1 MKHST
6 ALAVMLKAPAAG
18 SVKTRLV
25 PPFTL
30 DEAAEIY
37 TYFIKDT
44 FSSLSH
50 LKDVDIISAVTPEG
64 SLDEV
69 AKLLP
74 EGSLVRA
81 QKGSNLGERLQKL
94 IKELFNEGY
103 ERVAVIG
110 ADSPDLP
117 VDYIENA
124 FLTLR
129 LNPGKLVIGP
139 SKDGGYYIIAMD
151 KFEARAFQDIPW
163 STPRTLETTVQNVGG
178 SALLLSAW
186 HDIDRASD
194 IPLLVESEGAPEST
208 RYILENGLLERCND
222 FMDGI
227 YKGFG
232 RGVSKDRDKL

>member
-6 ALAVMLKAPAAG
+6 ALAVMLKAPVTG
-18 SVKTRLV
+18 FVKTRLV

-30 DEAAEIY
+30 EEAAEIY
-37 TYFIKDT
+37 HCFIKDT
-44 FSSLSH
+44 YSLLAP
-50 LKDVDIISAVTPEG
+50 LKDVDIISAVTPPD

-74 EGSLVRA
+74 EGSLLKP
-81 QKGSNLGERLQKL
+81 QKGSNLGERLENL
-94 IKELFNEGY
+94 FKELFAEGY
-103 ERVAVIG
+103 KSVAVIG

-124 FLTLR
+124 FLTLK

-139 SKDGGYYIIAMD
+139 SRDGGYYIIAMD

-163 STPRTLETTVQNVGG
+163 STPRTLETTVANVGG

-194 IPLLVESEGAPEST
+194 IPTLVESEGAPEST
-208 RYILENGLLERCND
+208 RYVLEKGLISRCNE
-222 FMDGI
+222 FMDEI
-227 YKGFG
+227 YKGPG
-232 RGVSKDRDKL
+232 KGYGKDRGKL